1 VNVKINSWVT
11 IISTAAFSIEA
22 VMVELLYIIASIPAL
37 AVAAG
42 SMPIAGAMVLIIN
55 GFVFR
60 KKFTIFKDNGWK
72 ILLVGGALFTA
83 ADFLWYDSVGKIGSG
98 KTMLLTIPAED
109 VFIVSLAVVFL
120 AERMLKLQLLGIGIA
135 IVGITI
141 SAASNVSDNG
151 VQFQIGDLQAI
162 LSAMCN
168 AFAILLF
175 AKLIV
180 RYRYN
185 PIEVSGWIM
194 LMSGLVFNAVQYT
207 FYPPH
212 LSVIDWLYLIGFSFI
227 ALAAFTLYNVSMKRI
242 GTSMTS
248 IITSS
253 SLVLTVV
260 IQLAI
265 VPFGIAFSL
274 PSNPIL
280 ALLGGG
286 ISIVG
291 ICISS
296 KAEQKR
302 EKIVEKIKGNKMQMS
317 IRR

>member
-1 VNVKINSWVT
+1 VTKINSWVT

-22 VMVELLYIIASIPAL
+22 VLVELLYVMASIPTL
-37 AVAAG
+37 AIAAG

-60 KKFTIFKDNGWK
+60 NKFSIFKGNGWK
-72 ILLVGGALFTA
+72 MLIVGGALFTA
-83 ADFLWYDSVGKIGSG
+83 ADFLWYDSVDRIGSG
-98 KTMLLTIPAED
+98 KTMLLTIPAEE
-109 VFIVSLAVVFL
+109 VFIVLLAVVFL
-120 AERMLKLQLLGIGIA
+120 AERILKLQLVGIGVA
-135 IVGITI
+135 IVGFTI
-141 SAASNVSDNG
+141 SAASNVSGNG
-151 VQFQIGDLQAI
+151 VQFQIGDLEAI
-162 LSAMCN
+162 LSATFN
-168 AFAILLF
+168 ALAITLF

-180 RYRYN
+180 RYN
-185 PIEVSGWIM
+185 PTEVSGWIM
-194 LMSGLVFNAVQYT
+194 LISGLVINAIQYT

-212 LSVIDWLYLIGFSFI
+212 LSVMDWLYLIGFSFI

-260 IQLAI
+260 IQLAM
-265 VPFGIAFSL
+265 VPFGIAVTL
-274 PSNPIL
+274 PSNLVL

-286 ISIVG
+286 ISIAG

-296 KAEQKR
+296 KAEQRR
-302 EKIVEKIKGNKMQMS
+302 EKTVDKVKEKKMEVIMN
-317 IRR
+317 

>member
-1 VNVKINSWVT
+1 MNSWVT

-22 VMVELLYIIASIPAL
+22 VMVELLYVLASIPAL
-37 AVAAG
+37 AIAAG

-55 GFVFR
+55 GYIFR
-60 KKFTIFKDNGWK
+60 KKFTIFKGNGWK
-72 ILLVGGALFTA
+72 ILLVGGILFTA
-83 ADFLWYDSVGKIGSG
+83 ADFLWFDSVDKIGAG

-109 VFIVSLAVVFL
+109 VFIVLLAVVFL
-120 AERMLKLQLLGIGIA
+120 AERMIKLQLLGITIA
-135 IVGITI
+135 IVGFTI
-141 SAASNVSDNG
+141 SAASNVSESG
-151 VQFQIGDLQAI
+151 VRFQIGDLQAI

-168 AFAILLF
+168 ALAITLF
-175 AKLIV
+175 AKLIA
-180 RYRYN
+180 RYN
-185 PIEVSGWIM
+185 PTEVSGWIM
-194 LMSGLVFNAVQYT
+194 LMSGLIINAIQYI

-212 LSVIDWLYLIGFSFI
+212 LSIMDWLYLIGFSFI
-227 ALAAFTLYNVSMKRI
+227 ALSAFTLYNVSMKRI

-274 PSNPIL
+274 PSNLIL
-280 ALLGGG
+280 ALFGGG
-286 ISIVG
+286 ISVAG

-296 KAEQKR
+296 KAEQKK
-302 EKIVEKIKGNKMQMS
+302 EKTVEKVKEKAMEVIQ
-317 IRR
+317 

>member
-1 VNVKINSWVT
+1 
-11 IISTAAFSIEA
+11 
-22 VMVELLYIIASIPAL
+22 LL
-37 AVAAG
+37 AV
-42 SMPIAGAMVLIIN
+42 I
-55 GFVFR
+55 
-60 KKFTIFKDNGWK
+60 
-72 ILLVGGALFTA
+72 
-83 ADFLWYDSVGKIGSG
+83 
-98 KTMLLTIPAED
+98 
-109 VFIVSLAVVFL
+109 FL
-120 AERMLKLQLLGIGIA
+120 AERMLKLQLLGIGVA
-135 IVGITI
+135 IVGFTI
-141 SAASNVSDNG
+141 SAASNVSENG
-151 VQFQIGDLQAI
+151 VQFQIGDLEAI

-168 AFAILLF
+168 ALAITLF

-180 RYRYN
+180 RYN
-185 PIEVSGWIM
+185 PTEVSGWIM
-194 LMSGLVFNAVQYT
+194 LMSGLVINAIQYT

-212 LSVIDWLYLIGFSFI
+212 LSVMDWLYLIGFSFI

-274 PSNPIL
+274 PSNIVL

-286 ISIVG
+286 ISIAG

-302 EKIVEKIKGNKMQMS
+302 EKTEEKVIEKEMEVS
-317 IRR
+317 ITR

>member
-1 VNVKINSWVT
+1 MSVKINRWVT
-11 IISTAAFSIEA
+11 VLSTAAFSIEA
-22 VMVELLYIIASIPAL
+22 VMVELLYIVASIPAL

-42 SMPIAGAMVLIIN
+42 SMPIAGAMVLIVN
-55 GFVFR
+55 AFVFR
-60 KKFTIFKDNGWK
+60 KKFTIFKGNGWK

-83 ADFLWYDSVGKIGSG
+83 ADFLWFDSVDKIGSG

-109 VFIVSLAVVFL
+109 VFIVLLAVVFL

-141 SAASNVSDNG
+141 SAASNVSASG

-168 AFAILLF
+168 AFAIILF
-175 AKLIV
+175 AKLIA
-180 RYRYN
+180 RYN

-194 LMSGLVFNAVQYT
+194 LMSGLVINAVLYT

-265 VPFGIAFSL
+265 VPFGIVFSL
-274 PSNPIL
+274 PSNLIL
-280 ALLGGG
+280 ALVGGG

-302 EKIVEKIKGNKMQMS
+302 NKTVEKIKGKKMQMN
-317 IRR
+317 ITR

>member
-1 VNVKINSWVT
+1 MNVKINSWVT
-11 IISTAAFSIEA
+11 VISTAAFSIEA

-55 GFVFR
+55 AFVFR
-60 KKFTIFKDNGWK
+60 KKFTIFKGNGWK
-72 ILLVGGALFTA
+72 ILLVGGALFTL
-83 ADFLWYDSVGKIGSG
+83 ADFLWFDSVDKIGSG

-109 VFIVSLAVVFL
+109 VFIVLLAVVFL
-120 AERMLKLQLLGIGIA
+120 AERMVKLQLLGIGVA

-141 SAASNVSDNG
+141 SASSNVSDNG
-151 VQFQIGDLQAI
+151 IQFQIGDLQAI

-168 AFAILLF
+168 AIAIILF

-180 RYRYN
+180 RYN

-212 LSVIDWLYLIGFSFI
+212 LSVLDWLYLIGFSFI
-227 ALAAFTLYNVSMKRI
+227 ALAAFTFYNVSMKRI

-274 PSNPIL
+274 PSNLFL

-302 EKIVEKIKGNKMQMS
+302 KKTVEKIKGKKMQ
-317 IRR
+317 IKITT

>member
-1 VNVKINSWVT
+1 MNVKINRWVT
-11 IISTAAFSIEA
+11 VLSTAAFSIEA
-22 VMVELLYIIASIPAL
+22 VMVELLYIVASIPAL

-60 KKFTIFKDNGWK
+60 KKFTIFKGNGWK

-83 ADFLWYDSVGKIGSG
+83 ADFLWFDSVDKIGSG

-109 VFIVSLAVVFL
+109 VFIVLLAVVFL
-120 AERMLKLQLLGIGIA
+120 GERMLKLQLLGIGVA

-141 SAASNVSDNG
+141 SAASNVSANG
-151 VQFQIGDLQAI
+151 AQFQLGDLQAI
-162 LSAMCN
+162 LSAMFN
-168 AFAILLF
+168 ALAIILF

-180 RYRYN
+180 RYN

-227 ALAAFTLYNVSMKRI
+227 ALSAFTLYNVSMKRI

-265 VPFGIAFSL
+265 VPFGITFSL
-274 PSNPIL
+274 PSNLML

-296 KAEQKR
+296 KAQQKR
-302 EKIVEKIKGNKMQMS
+302 EKIVEKIKGKKIEVN
-317 IRR
+317 ITR

>member
-1 VNVKINSWVT
+1 MGVT
-11 IISTAAFSIEA
+11 INGWVAVISTAAFSIEA
-22 VMVELLYIIASIPAL
+22 VMVELLYVIASIPAL

-42 SMPIAGAMVLIIN
+42 SMPLAGAMVLIIN
-55 GFVFR
+55 GYVFR
-60 KKFTIFKDNGWK
+60 KKFTIFKGNGWK
-72 ILLVGGALFTA
+72 ILLAGAALFTA
-83 ADFLWYDSVGKIGSG
+83 ADFLWFDSVDKIGAG

-109 VFIVSLAVVFL
+109 VFIVLLAVVFL

-135 IVGITI
+135 IVGFTI
-141 SAASNVSDNG
+141 SAASNVSASG

-168 AFAILLF
+168 ALAIILF

-180 RYRYN
+180 RYN
-185 PIEVSGWIM
+185 PTEVSGWIM
-194 LMSGLVFNAVQYT
+194 LISGLVINAIQYT
-207 FYPPH
+207 FFPPQ
-212 LSVIDWLYLIGFSFI
+212 LPIIDWLYMIGFSFI

-253 SLVLTVV
+253 SLVLTVI

-274 PSNPIL
+274 PGNLIL

-286 ISIVG
+286 ISMAG
-291 ICISS
+291 IYIST
-296 KAEQKR
+296 KAEQRK
-302 EKIVEKIKGNKMQMS
+302 EKTVEKIKEKKKEVIITS
-317 IRR
+317 

>member
-1 VNVKINSWVT
+1 VGVKVNSWVT

-22 VMVELLYIIASIPAL
+22 VMVELLYVIASIPAL
-37 AVAAG
+37 AIAAG

-55 GFVFR
+55 GYVFR
-60 KKFTIFKDNGWK
+60 KKFTIFKGNGWK

-83 ADFLWYDSVGKIGSG
+83 ADFLWFDSVDKIGAG

-109 VFIVSLAVVFL
+109 VFIVLLAVGFL
-120 AERMLKLQLLGIGIA
+120 AERMIKLQLLGITVA
-135 IVGITI
+135 IVGFTV
-141 SAASNVSDNG
+141 SAASNVSASG
-151 VQFQIGDLQAI
+151 VHFQIGDLQAI

-168 AFAILLF
+168 ALAITLF

-180 RYRYN
+180 KYN
-185 PIEVSGWIM
+185 PTEVSGWIM
-194 LMSGLVFNAVQYT
+194 LMSGLIINVIQYI

-212 LSVIDWLYLIGFSFI
+212 LSMIDWLYLIGFSFI
-227 ALAAFTLYNVSMKRI
+227 ALSAFTLYNVSMKRI
-242 GTSMTS
+242 GSSMTS

-274 PSNPIL
+274 PSNLIL

-286 ISIVG
+286 ISIAG
-291 ICISS
+291 ICIST
-296 KAEQKR
+296 KAQQKKER
-302 EKIVEKIKGNKMQMS
+302 TVEKVKEKAMEVIL
-317 IRR
+317 